1 MSRVKFT
8 SLYTEDAEVNRL
20 QSHIKTTLN
29 PLLELPISDGVMLKN
44 QTIETTD
51 TEINHGLGREYEGFI
66 ITRLKTN
73 ATIYESAT
81 DNPSKSLYILLKASG
96 AATADIYIF

>member
-1 MSRVKFT
+1 MSRVNFT
-8 SLYTEDAEVNRL
+8 QIWSPNEEVTRL
-20 QSHIKTTLN
+20 QTHIKTTLN
-29 PLLELPISDGVMLKN
+29 PLLELPISDGVMLKD

>member
-1 MSRVKFT
+1 MSRVNFT

-20 QSHIKTTLN
+20 QSHIKTALN
-29 PLLELPISDGVMLKN
+29 PLLELPISDGVMLKD

-96 AATADIYIF
+96 TATADIYIF